1 MTLPLSGPLSLSDIQ
16 TEWGGTNPISLSEY
30 RGDGNAPLSGPIEL
44 AADFYGTTNVKVN
57 YLVIGGG
64 GGGGG
69 GGFRYTTGGGGGAGG
84 ILRRATCSSSRA
96 LPTAS
101 LLVEVQRAGALNY
114 KPQAA
119 AGVFLAQLRLLVAA
133 AAVALVSRLLQ
144 AVDQVVV
151 VATQAL
157 LGQAPPGRVITAVM
171 VLAKTSRRTPLAVAA
186 VARAE
191 LVRLLA

>member
-69 GGFRYTTGGGGGAGG
+69 GGFRYVLLAVVAGRG
-84 ILRRATCSSSRA
+84 DMLQLAMYSSSRA

-119 AGVFLAQLRLLVAA
+119 AGVFLAQLRLLVAVA
-133 AAVALVSRLLQ
+133 AAALVTQMLRAADQ
-144 AVDQVVV
+144 AAAA
-151 VATQAL
+151 AT
-157 LGQAPPGRVITAVM
+157 
-171 VLAKTSRRTPLAVAA
+171 
-186 VARAE
+186 
-191 LVRLLA
+191 